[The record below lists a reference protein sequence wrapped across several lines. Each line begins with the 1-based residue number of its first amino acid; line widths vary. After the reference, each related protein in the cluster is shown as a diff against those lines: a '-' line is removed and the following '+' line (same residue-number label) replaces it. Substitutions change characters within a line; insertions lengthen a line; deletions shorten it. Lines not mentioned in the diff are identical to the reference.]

1 MNDKLRITPQAQA
14 DVIALTGIDRARAH
28 SWINTHVRKAD
39 RVSSNAYQYENY
51 LFYTER
57 PGERTKIVRV
67 KRVGNTQ
74 VGANPTQRSTDSDGN
89 VVIDGIT
96 IRKHAIDRAVER
108 FGVPRERAAQ
118 WIYDRFRESSVV
130 TENIRSLTN
139 EGHVYATE
147 GIAIGVDTD
156 RKMIRT
162 VYYNT
167 KKFSPLISDK
177 VREVVAKE
185 IRKLERKINA
195 INRTLPLQKAAL
207 EYERAERML
216 ALVSTRSIPKKMALQ
231 ARINA
236 IDTHLGEINAGLADL
251 VEKKK
256 HVANALIA
264 I

>member
-28 SWINTHVRKAD
+28 SWINTHVRKAV
-39 RVSSNAYQYENY
+39 RVSSNAYQCENY

-67 KRVGNTQ
+67 QRVSNTQ
-74 VGANPTQRSTDSDGN
+74 IAANPTQCKDDSDGN
-89 VVIDGIT
+89 VIIDGIT

-108 FGVPRERAAQ
+108 FGVPRDRAAQ

-130 TENIRSLTN
+130 VENIRSLTN

-147 GIAIGVDTD
+147 GIAIGIDAD
-156 RKMIRT
+156 RKTIRT

-167 KKFSPLISDK
+167 KKFPPLISDK
-177 VREVVAKE
+177 VRDIVAKE
-185 IRKLERKINA
+185 MRKLERKINA
-195 INRTLPLQKAAL
+195 VNKTLSLQKAAL
-207 EYERAERML
+207 EYERAERVL
-216 ALVSTRSIPKKMALQ
+216 ALVSTRSLAKKMALQ

-236 IDTHLGEINAGLADL
+236 LETHLNEINAELASL
-251 VEKKK
+251 VEQKK
-256 HVANALIA
+256 HVATALIA